1 MENKRNVFDDIIT
14 GLQEAIEFE
23 QGKRELRSKSIIRP
37 SNLIFAKRDSN
48 RLKKQKQGE
57 KL

>member
-14 GLQEAIEFE
+14 GLQEALEFE
-23 QGKRELRSKSIIRP
+23 QGKRVLRSKSISTP
-37 SNLIFAKRDSN
+37 IFMKRDTKC
-48 RLKKQKQGE
+48 LKKQKQGE

>member
-23 QGKRELRSKSIIRP
+23 QGKRELRSKSLIRP

-48 RLKKQKQGE
+48 RLKKQKKKK

>member
-14 GLQEAIEFE
+14 GLQEAIESE
-23 QGKRELRSKSIIRP
+23 QGKRELRSKSIKRP
-37 SNLIFAKRDSN
+37 SDPIFAKRDSKG
-48 RLKKQKQGE
+48 LKKQKQGE